1 MMDELATVGVEITG
15 KGAEKKRTQPRS
27 LTAANVLQKKR
38 GRTVKLQNPILRQ
51 LIGEAEAK
59 GYWLIYGMEKN
70 GKTWFTLQLA
80 KDISLSEKVAYIS
93 AEEGVDDSFKQ
104 ACLRANITASD
115 KIVFDEYLSVDD
127 IVEKFSKPKTPN
139 IIIIDNLTMYADEI
153 KSSRLKKDLL
163 DRLPNKLI
171 ILIAHEDR
179 KKPYPAVAQ
188 MARKLSKVIINVVG
202 LRAFVV
208 SRFSQGGHVDIEER
222 NAELYW
228 GEVGQAS

>member
-1 MMDELATVGVEITG
+1 MEELATVGVDITD

-59 GYWLIYGMEKN
+59 GYWLIYGLEKN

-139 IIIIDNLTMYADEI
+139 IIIIDNLTMYAD
-153 KSSRLKKDLL
+153 D
-163 DRLPNKLI
+163 
-171 ILIAHEDR
+171 
-179 KKPYPAVAQ
+179 
-188 MARKLSKVIINVVG
+188 
-202 LRAFVV
+202 LRA
-208 SRFSQGGHVDIEER
+208 
-222 NAELYW
+222 A
-228 GEVGQAS
+228 A

>member
-1 MMDELATVGVEITG
+1 MELEVCNTEIIN
-15 KGAEKKRTQPRS
+15 KRIKKTRQPRS

-38 GRTVKLQNPILRQ
+38 GRIVNFGNPLLRQ
-51 LIGEAEAK
+51 LIGDAEAK
-59 GYWLIYGMEKN
+59 GYWLIYGLEKN

-93 AEEGVDDSFKQ
+93 AEEGVDDSFRQ
-104 ACLRANITASD
+104 ACLRANVTASD
-115 KIVFDEYLSVDD
+115 KIVFDEYLSVND
-127 IVEKFSKPKTPN
+127 IVEKFSKPKAPN
-139 IIIIDNLTMYADEI
+139 IIIVDNLTMYADEL

-188 MARKLSKVIINVVG
+188 MARKLSKVIVNVVG

-208 SRFSQGGHVDIEER
+208 SRFSQGGYVDIEEH
-222 NAELYW
+222 NSELYW
-228 GEVGQAS
+228 GQIDPNA